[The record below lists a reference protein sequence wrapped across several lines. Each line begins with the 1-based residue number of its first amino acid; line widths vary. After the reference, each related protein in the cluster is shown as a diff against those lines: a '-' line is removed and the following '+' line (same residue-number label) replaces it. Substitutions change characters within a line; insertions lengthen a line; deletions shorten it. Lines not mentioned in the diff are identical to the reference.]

1 MRKRKWSAV
10 DGFLVVGLVMIV
22 VGVGME
28 YRRKVAP
35 KTEVELISE
44 GDGEGVL
51 GKETIEVS
59 GKKLVVDVAGAVE
72 EPGVYEVMM
81 GARVREVLV
90 VAGGMSAEADREW
103 VGKEMNLASEV
114 RDGMKVYI
122 PAMGEEVGRGGLNL
136 VFEVSEGKI
145 SLNRAS
151 IEELD
156 KLPGIGP
163 ALAGRIIK
171 YREESGGFINSEEV
185 KLVSGIGDKLYEK
198 IKDLIEL

>member
-1 MRKRKWSAV
+1 
-10 DGFLVVGLVMIV
+10 
-22 VGVGME
+22 ME